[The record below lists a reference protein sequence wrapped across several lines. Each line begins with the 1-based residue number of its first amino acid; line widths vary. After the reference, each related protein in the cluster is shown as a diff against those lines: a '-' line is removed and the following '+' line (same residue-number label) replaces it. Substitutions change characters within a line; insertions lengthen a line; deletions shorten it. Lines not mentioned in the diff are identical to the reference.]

1 MYNNLI
7 KSKYLRIIELN
18 TIYSLI
24 YHSLYGNL
32 IKVNN
37 DVIAVIDDIE
47 SLSKNYDEKINKT
60 IKYLIDKGFVVK
72 QGDDE
77 YSIIKRKLE
86 ERADKLRKGDLIG
99 DIQLSVSN
107 KCNMNCK
114 YCFEK
119 KFDNSSRDWSQKMD
133 FSIAR
138 KSIEKVLRLAKRNGR
153 DYISI
158 NFFGGEPL
166 TNFEVIKKV
175 LEYFGQGEEYG
186 INIGYSIDTNGILVN
201 EEIAK
206 IFSKYRVLVNLS
218 IDYIS
223 DTSNYRAKGDSGAR
237 FEQFDR
243 SLKILK
249 DNDVLTYFLTVL
261 SKDTFDKVGTSLL
274 EYAKDNNVR
283 GNDIILSFD
292 LDFQNK
298 YSVEEIVEKIVEY
311 YAYGRKL
318 GIHVGGYW
326 GSIIDQMERVS
337 LMNIEGFKSCPGI
350 GRRLSIEPN
359 GDVFACKSS
368 SKIYGNIDDIEGVL
382 GSKQYHDYGMRAFRN
397 SPSCEGCNIEGFCSG
412 ACLGMLE
419 RKYGNITTM
428 DPFLCDIYTRL
439 TKEILK
445 VKYGNQGGECDG

>member
-1 MYNNLI
+1 MDSNLI
-7 KSKYLRIIELN
+7 KSKYLKVIELDN
-18 TIYSLI
+18 KYSLI

-37 DVIAVIDDIE
+37 DVIAVIDKIE
-47 SLSKNYDEKINKT
+47 LLNKNSDEKLDKV
-60 IKYLIDKGFVVK
+60 IKYLIDKRFVVN
-72 QGDDE
+72 QGDNE
-77 YSIIKRKLE
+77 YSIIKTKLE
-86 ERADKLRKGDLIG
+86 ERAEKLSKGGLIG
-99 DIQLSVSN
+99 NIQLSVSN

-119 KFDNSSRDWSQKMD
+119 KFDNSNRDWSQKMD
-133 FSIAR
+133 FDMAK
-138 KSIEKVLRLAKRNGR
+138 KSIEKVLRLAKENGR

-166 TNFEVIKKV
+166 TNVEVIKKV
-175 LEYFGQGEEYG
+175 LEYFGRGEKYG
-186 INIGYSIDTNGILVN
+186 INIGYSIDTNGILIN

-223 DTSNYRAKGDSGAR
+223 NTSNYRAEGDSGAT

-243 SLKILK
+243 SLKILR
-249 DNDVLTYFLTVL
+249 DNSTLTYFLTVL
-261 SKDTFDKVGTSLL
+261 SKDTFEKVGTSLL
-274 EYAKDNNVR
+274 DYAKDNNVQ
-283 GNDIILSFD
+283 GNDVILSFD
-292 LDFQNK
+292 LDFQNQH
-298 YSVEEIVEKIVEY
+298 SAEEVVKKLVEY
-311 YAYGRKL
+311 YVYGRSL

-337 LMNIEGFKSCPGI
+337 LMNIEGFKCCPGI
-350 GRRLSIEPN
+350 GRRLSVEPN

-368 SKIYGNIDDIEGVL
+368 SKIYGNIDDIEGIL
-382 GSKQYHDYGMRAFRN
+382 SSKQYQDYGMRAFKN
-397 SPSCEGCNIEGFCSG
+397 SPSCEGCSIEGFCSG

-419 RKYGNITTM
+419 NKYGNITTM
-428 DPFLCDIYTRL
+428 DPFLCNIYMSL

-445 VKYGNQGGECDG
+445 VKYISN